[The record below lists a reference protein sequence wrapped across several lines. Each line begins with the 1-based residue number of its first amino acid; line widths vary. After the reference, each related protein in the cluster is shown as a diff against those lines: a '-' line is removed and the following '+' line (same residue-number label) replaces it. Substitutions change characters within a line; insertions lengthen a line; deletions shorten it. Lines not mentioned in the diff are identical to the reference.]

1 MPEGPRQEFGKRRPV
16 EIETAAPAKRSH
28 HVALLLMGTLAVGGS
43 AYALMPRENCHPN
56 QPGMAADLPGN
67 ADCARGWSSRGGGGG
82 SHGWSGTS
90 SLFRGDASTNVATST
105 ASPDGSAEGV
115 TRGGF
120 GAFGRALAA
129 HFSGGE

>member
-16 EIETAAPAKRSH
+16 EIEAAAPAKRSH
-28 HVALLLMGTLAVGGS
+28 QVALLLMGTLAVGGS
-43 AYALMPRENCHPN
+43 AYALMPRENCAPN
-56 QPGMAADLPGN
+56 QPAMAADLPGN
-67 ADCARGWSSRGGGGG
+67 ADCARGWSSRGGGA
-82 SHGWSGTS
+82 SHGWSGKS
-90 SLFRGDASTNVATST
+90 SLFSSDASTNVPTST
-105 ASPDGSAEGV
+105 ASPDASSGSV